1 MVQMKLYI
9 VRPGDSLFTVAR
21 RFGVTADELAFDNQI
36 SDPNL
41 LAVGRALVIEDST
54 PGGSLGRTEAAGYAY
69 PSISRATLSETLPY
83 LTYLL
88 PFSYTVDASGNLN
101 PSGGEDLN
109 SAAYAQNVA
118 PLMSIANLKEE
129 GGFSS
134 DIAHAILTNQA
145 AQDNLIREI
154 VTAIN
159 RYSYYGVVLDL
170 EYVYSFDRESYNQF
184 TRRLARVLHSIGAV
198 IGVALAPKI
207 SADQA
212 GLLYEAHDYRA
223 QGEAADFIYLM
234 TYEWGYMYGPPMAV
248 SPINQVRRVLDYA
261 ITEIPA
267 GKIMMG
273 MSNYGYNWTLPWRQ
287 GTAAKLI
294 SNVRA
299 ADLAASRRVEIQYD
313 ETAQAPWFQYRD
325 SAGALHQVWFEDPRS
340 IRARL
345 RLIPEYGLRGIFWWN
360 VNQLFRPG
368 YLMYESLFD
377 TVKVFSR

>member
-1 MVQMKLYI
+1 MKLYI
-9 VRPGDSLFTVAR
+9 VRPGDSLFTIAR
-21 RFGVTADELAFDNQI
+21 RFGVTAESIAYDNQI
-36 SDPNL
+36 ADPNL
-41 LAVGRALVIEDST
+41 LAVGRALVISDDA
-54 PGGSLGRTEAAGYAY
+54 PGGALGRTEAAGYAY
-69 PSISRATLSETLPY
+69 PSISRATLAETLPY
-83 LTYLL
+83 LTYFI
-88 PFSYTVDASGNLN
+88 PFTYTLDVNGNLS
-101 PSGGEDLN
+101 PSGGEALN
-109 SAAYAQNVA
+109 AAAYAQNVA

-134 DIAHAILTNQA
+134 DIAHAVLTSQT
-145 AQDNLIREI
+145 AQDNLIRQI
-154 VTAIN
+154 IDHLN

-184 TRRLARVLHSIGAV
+184 SRRLAAVLHRLGAV
-198 IGVALAPKI
+198 LGVALAPKI
-207 SADQA
+207 SPDQS

-234 TYEWGYMYGPPMAV
+234 TYEWGYLYGPPMAV

-261 ITEIPA
+261 VTEIPPA
-267 GKIMMG
+267 KIMMG

-299 ADLAASRRVEIQYD
+299 ADLAAARRVEIQYD
-313 ETAQAPWFQYRD
+313 EVSQAPWFQYRD
-325 SAGALHQVWFEDPRS
+325 NGTLHQVWFEDPRS

-345 RLIPEYGLRGIFWWN
+345 RLIREYGLRGIFWWN

-368 YLMYESLFD
+368 YLTYESMFD
-377 TVKVFSR
+377 TVKVLSR

>member
-9 VRPGDSLFTVAR
+9 VRPGDSLFTIAR
-21 RFGVTADELAFDNQI
+21 RFGTTVEALAYDNQLA
-36 SDPNL
+36 DPNR
-41 LAVGRALVIEDST
+41 LAVGRALVIEDDT
-54 PGGSLGRTEAAGYAY
+54 PGGSLGRTEAAGYTY
-69 PSISRATLSETLPY
+69 PSISRSTLAETLPF
-83 LTYLL
+83 LTYLI
-88 PFSYTVDASGNLN
+88 PFTYTLDKSGNLT

-134 DIAHAILTNQA
+134 DIAHAVLTDQA

-170 EYVYSFDRESYNQF
+170 EYVYSFDREAYNQF
-184 TRRLARVLHSIGAV
+184 TRRLANVLHRLGAV
-198 IGVALAPKI
+198 IGVALAPKV

-234 TYEWGYMYGPPMAV
+234 TYEWGYMNGPPQAI
-248 SPINQVRRVLDYA
+248 SPVNQVRRVLDYA
-261 ITEIPA
+261 ITEIPP

-273 MSNYGYNWTLPWRQ
+273 MSNYAYNWTLPWRQ
-287 GTAAKLI
+287 GTSAKLI
-294 SNVRA
+294 SNAYA
-299 ADLAASRRVEIQYD
+299 ADLAAARRVEIQYD

-325 SAGALHQVWFEDPRS
+325 NTGAMHVVWFEDPRS

-360 VNQLFRPG
+360 INQLFRPG
-368 YLMYESLFD
+368 YLMYDSLFD
-377 TVKVFSR
+377 TVKVF